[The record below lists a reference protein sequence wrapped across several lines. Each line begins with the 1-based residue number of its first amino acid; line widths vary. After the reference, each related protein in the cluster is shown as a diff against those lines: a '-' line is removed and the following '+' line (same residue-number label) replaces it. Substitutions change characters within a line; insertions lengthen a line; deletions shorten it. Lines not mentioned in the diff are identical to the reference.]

1 MAKRKV
7 RIEPIMG
14 KERELQEFRLL
25 QMKAARGVTTD
36 LATKGGINGKWIDPT
51 MAYNIDSVKMLRAD
65 VYKATRQCEEEFVED
80 ARKYYKQL
88 IGFAKKYA
96 YELGLTVIKRPPWI
110 RRPLWRRYS
119 RSHYPSTTIYI
130 QS

>member
-1 MAKRKV
+1 MTKSKIA
-7 RIEPIMG
+7 PIVG

-25 QMKAARGVTTD
+25 QVKAARGVTTD
-36 LATKGGINGKWIDPT
+36 LATRGGINGKWIDPNK
-51 MAYNIDSVKMLRAD
+51 AYNIDSIKMLRAD
-65 VYKATRQCEEEFVED
+65 VYKAARQSEEEFVED
-80 ARKYYKQL
+80 AREYYRF
-88 IGFAKKYA
+88 IVEYNKKYA

-119 RSHYPSTTIYI
+119 RSHYPSTIIYI

>member
-1 MAKRKV
+1 MSNRKV
-7 RIEPIMG
+7 RIVPIEG

-25 QMKAARGVTTD
+25 QVKATRGVTTD
-36 LATKGGINGKWIDPT
+36 LATKGGINGKWIDPN
-51 MAYNIDSVKMLRAD
+51 MAYNIDSIKMLRAD
-65 VYKATRQCEEEFVED
+65 VYKAARQSEDEFAED

-88 IGFAKKYA
+88 TDFAKKYA
-96 YELGLTVIKRPPWI
+96 YELGFSVIKRPPWI
-110 RRPLWRRYS
+110 RRPQWRRYS